1 MGAQVSTP
9 IVKQGKLYSQVK
21 ASLRPLDMLLFSGGE
36 FVSKF
41 IKHVEITQLAQKK
54 GIPVEPGAFSH
65 VGLVVTSEILDHE
78 LVLPEKIYIWES
90 TMGGALG
97 DGVTNVEGKTFF
109 GVQLRDFD
117 TLVPVY
123 DTPDDTSIAV
133 AHLLVNPLDSAKDKE
148 EIKKKFTEIFH
159 KYNGVLYDIN
169 LLDEMGSI
177 FGVCRRIRDQIDE
190 VIGDDKWLFCSEH
203 VATVYQDMGIFPPTV
218 IPENVVPMD
227 LVGYDNDT
235 EAQGGIPLVV
245 SLPPT
250 YIVSSIHYQYD
261 GPDPTF

>member
-1 MGAQVSTP
+1 MGTTSSTP
-9 IVKQGKLYSQVK
+9 IYKQGSLYSSVK
-21 ASLRPLDMLLFSGGE
+21 SSLRPLDLLLFSGGE

-41 IKHVEITQLAQKK
+41 IKHVEIKQLKQKK
-54 GIPVEPGAFSH
+54 GVPVEPGAFSH

-78 LVLPEKIYIWES
+78 LVLPGNIYIWES

-97 DGVTNVEGKTFF
+97 DGVMNVEGETFF

-117 TLVPVY
+117 ALVPIY
-123 DTPDDTSIAV
+123 DAPNDTNIAV
-133 AHLLVNPLDSAKDKE
+133 AHLLVNPLDTTPD
-148 EIKKKFTEIFH
+148 IKKKFTDVFH

-169 LLDEMGSI
+169 LLNELGSI
-177 FGVCRRIRDQIDE
+177 FGGCRKIRDMIED
-190 VIGDDKWLFCSEH
+190 VIGDDEWLFCSEH

-227 LVGYDNDT
+227 LVGYERDT
-235 EAQGGIPLVV
+235 DTQGGAPLVV

-250 YIVSSIHYQYD
+250 YIVSSIHY
-261 GPDPTF
+261 DPVS